1 MKTVIFLR
9 AREQAARAFLLS
21 MLVDRPWVDM
31 ASRIVVQMGVTTP
44 ANPGG
49 EMGPHYD
56 AVVELWSDEPLVG
69 LLWADSVFS
78 EVWRLDVRMSQEVV
92 GKAGN
97 GHAPVGVTPGLSQL
111 SFIRKIEA
119 MPDAEAQRHWSEHVP
134 RACAIHVGME
144 RYVQDRLSTGAAG
157 AEPWFG
163 MAHLHFPNE
172 AALRDGLFRTPADV
186 EAITADVAEFISDFA
201 TMLAVEH
208 VVKG

>member
-9 AREQAARAFLLS
+9 AREQAARALLLS
-21 MLVDRPWVDM
+21 MLVDRPWVDR
-31 ASRIVVQMGVTTP
+31 ASRMVVQMGVTTP
-44 ANPGG
+44 ADPGD
-49 EMGPHYD
+49 EMTPHYD
-56 AVVELWSDEPLVG
+56 AVVELWSDEPLDG
-69 LLWADSVFS
+69 LLSDDRALAAA
-78 EVWRLDVRMSQEVV
+78 WRLHVRISREVV

-97 GHAPVGVTPGLSQL
+97 GQAPVGVTPGLSQL
-111 SFIRKIEA
+111 SFVRKIEA
-119 MPDAEAQRHWSEHVP
+119 MPDAEAQCRWSEHIP
-134 RACAIHVGME
+134 LACAIHVGME

-163 MAHLHFPNE
+163 MAHLHFPSE

-186 EAITADVAEFISDFA
+186 EAITADVAEFVSDFA